1 MRVLNGI
8 GLLAIGLLISGLT
21 QAEVYQWR
29 DENGNLHFSDEPPEN
44 QKSEQVELKPA
55 SGYSPPSLHREAG
68 RDVVRDS
75 KRSYR
80 SSSSSSPS
88 RALKA
93 SRTRDEAR
101 QKESRKNSCRSA
113 RDRYRNISVRN
124 GWAYREKKDRLRKKI
139 KEYCH

>member
-68 RDVVRDS
+68 REGTEGEGLRWRRDGEFVHH
-75 KRSYR
+75 
-80 SSSSSSPS
+80 
-88 RALKA
+88 L
-93 SRTRDEAR
+93 
-101 QKESRKNSCRSA
+101 
-113 RDRYRNISVRN
+113 
-124 GWAYREKKDRLRKKI
+124 
-139 KEYCH
+139 